1 MPLEPAP
8 KRTVVFVDGQN
19 LFHSARRAFGYTQP
33 NYDIYALATAMV
45 AGQPD
50 WDLSEIRFYT
60 GIHTPAGDAAL
71 NAYWSAKLSVMGRQG
86 IKVYSRP
93 LRYRNRQVTLTDGT
107 THAYLTAVEKGV
119 DVRIALDVIR
129 MASRN
134 LYDVALIF
142 SQDQDF
148 SEVAKEIRAIAS
160 EQNRWIKIA
169 SAFPMSPTVT
179 NRKGIE
185 HTDWIPID
193 RVTYDACLDSRTYA
207 SSKTP

>member
-1 MPLEPAP
+1 M
-8 KRTVVFVDGQN
+8 
-19 LFHSARRAFGYTQP
+19 
-33 NYDIYALATAMV
+33 
-45 AGQPD
+45 
-50 WDLSEIRFYT
+50 
-60 GIHTPAGDAAL
+60 
-71 NAYWSAKLSVMGRQG
+71 
-86 IKVYSRP
+86 YSRP
-93 LRYRNRQVTLTDGT
+93 LHYRNRQVTLTDGT

-193 RVTYDACLDSRTYA
+193 RVTYDACLDSRTY
-207 SSKTP
+207 SSS